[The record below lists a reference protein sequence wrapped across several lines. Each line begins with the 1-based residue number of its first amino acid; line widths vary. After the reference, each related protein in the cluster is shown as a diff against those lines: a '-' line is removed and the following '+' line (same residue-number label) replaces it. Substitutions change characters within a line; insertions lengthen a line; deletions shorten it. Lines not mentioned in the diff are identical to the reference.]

1 MQHTYYCPKCN
12 SKVVFGTESCADC
25 STQFDWQQFKPV
37 INAREPLKQ
46 HQPKQHNSNGI
57 QQSKKWK
64 ISQKIALLWCTI
76 VIVLLIFGSVLWAL
90 FVNNSTMSSTIT
102 NSNAIV
108 ITATQL
114 YEEYDANEE
123 AANAKYK
130 NKIIKV
136 TGIVNEIGIDRVD
149 TPYVILTGSG
159 QNGLFGVQCMFNSKD
174 ELKAAHLFEGQ
185 SLTIEGICHGFGL
198 DVTLKN
204 CKIK

>member
-12 SKVVFGTESCADC
+12 SEVIFGTKSCADC
-25 STQFDWQQFKPV
+25 GTQFDWQLFKPV
-37 INAREPLKQ
+37 INARQLLKQ
-46 HQPKQHNSNGI
+46 HQPKQHNSNDI
-57 QQSKKWK
+57 QQLTKRK
-64 ISQKIALLWCTI
+64 ISPKIALLWCAI

-90 FVNNSTMSSTIT
+90 FVNNSPMSSTIT

-114 YEEYDANEE
+114 YEEYNANEE

-130 NKIIKV
+130 GKIIKIN
-136 TGIVNEIGIDRVD
+136 GIVNEIGIDRVD

-159 QNGLFGVQCMFNSKD
+159 QNGLFGVQCMFSSKD
-174 ELKAAHLFEGQ
+174 ELKAAQLFEGQ
-185 SLTIEGICHGFGL
+185 SLTIEGICQGFGL
-198 DVTLKN
+198 DVILKN